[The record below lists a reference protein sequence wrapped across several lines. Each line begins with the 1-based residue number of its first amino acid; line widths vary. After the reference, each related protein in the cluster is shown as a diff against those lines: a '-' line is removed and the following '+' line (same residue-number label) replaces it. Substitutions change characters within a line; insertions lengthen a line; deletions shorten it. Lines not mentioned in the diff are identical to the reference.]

1 MDLPDWNEALQQDS
15 FDCSPVKQPLA
26 QMRLKAGNTQRVSAR
41 GHPSGAAAAGGVK
54 AAPMLVPVATSAG
67 NENSSVAA
75 AATPAE
81 APRSVRRIHTPNR
94 TGLTNRAVR
103 LPSRLGA
110 TPGAK
115 QPEQFA
121 VPPSTT
127 RAEARAAAAAPLP
140 PTAGIK
146 SILKRLNFSTSKQ
159 KAARVAATSAV
170 ATSAAAP
177 AFKPGFSAAQLQP
190 ESTMK
195 QLRFDG
201 GASVGPAA
209 APRHVRFDAAT
220 ASPAP
225 RTRQVVAHSAD
236 TPAAASVAFG
246 TPTPA
251 IPEAEEEDEQAS
263 RGSGEEESAA
273 AGVGGSVNSARA
285 GSTPFDRRLSSLF
298 RKYQV
303 EGTPELGEEELGGLV
318 DGGAASS
325 PSWKRLS
332 STSVPEAIRELAKK
346 YDGTSLGT
354 QVAASPTPTPMPDTS
369 VVAST
374 PGHATDVAEGEAVTP
389 VQPAAP
395 DTCSP
400 AMHPTPHDVLAGFLQ
415 RNDLYESPAAAA
427 EAAAAAAA
435 AATTAPL
442 LNNRLE
448 QAGGSVPADV
458 RQPHVTALSQQG
470 EEAVALSPVDALARL
485 LAPVLLATL
494 SQIEQERQEGVAS
507 GPAGSTGSPAANSS
521 GFLAA
526 VAAAGATP
534 PGASSA
540 LPALDDA
547 VQRDS
552 EGIPTVTP
560 PTVTV
565 RRGGHSISAA
575 DVPVRD
581 DCELAANLF
590 DSFGGNF
597 SPAERQAQQPQ
608 QYQRQLSTVAA
619 SAGPEDAAA
628 SPEFSFFPTGTP
640 HLQQAFFGNGGV
652 AAEGVT
658 PDLPA
663 LAAAGSTTISPEI
676 LGFYESQAL
685 QQAAAAATDGPSQA
699 AAPVPAMPKSIIK
712 SGRPLNAAGTPVLGH
727 AQRGGPDCAPPT
739 ITRELQALMAGLR
752 LEERAEI
759 EQMGTVAT
767 LSPVRATGNMRGFL
781 GGMGM
786 GRAITPVR
794 RSTRKMAAG
803 PPRPLEAMLEEAD
816 FSYVPNAALMR
827 DDAPP
832 KREEAQTKAAK
843 RAASR
848 ATSQASL
855 AAGDGD
861 REQAEPSSTP
871 AAARRYSTRGAAGR
885 AEAQELGTPT
895 PEAQPEEEHRF
906 SLRRLRTLLPHSGR
920 GGAGGPDSPQA
931 VPAADAPVAQD
942 ASPQLS
948 ESPSFA
954 GTAGTAAHAGFGDG
968 AGGTRRPYSLRAS
981 TLKKARRGE
990 APSTPAAP
998 PPHAATDAA
1007 QAAGSGGKQEPPQLN
1022 LSPTEQGIRA
1032 TLRRSSRKSQ
1042 QGPAR

>member
-1 MDLPDWNEALQQDS
+1 MQFTQQCL
-15 FDCSPVKQPLA
+15 CS
-26 QMRLKAGNTQRVSAR
+26 RV
-41 GHPSGAAAAGGVK
+41 
-54 AAPMLVPVATSAG
+54 G

-170 ATSAAAP
+170 APSAAAP

-318 DGGAASS
+318 DGGEWLFGKGWAGEVLAWRGVQSVGGDSGIGLLAVSHTMPEYGCFVQLSCICFAANATTCRLIFACDTVGFTCPCYQSRFHSSTPLALGTPAAACAAGAASS

-332 STSVPEAIRELAKK
+332 STSVPEVIRELAKK

-415 RNDLYESPAAAA
+415 QNDLCESPAAAA

-448 QAGGSVPADV
+448 QAGSSVPADV

-470 EEAVALSPVDALARL
+470 EEAVALSPADALARL

-494 SQIEQERQEGVAS
+494 SQIEQERQEGGAS

-640 HLQQAFFGNGGV
+640 HLQQAFFGNGGE

-663 LAAAGSTTISPEI
+663 LAAAGSSTISPEI

-699 AAPVPAMPKSIIK
+699 AAPVPAMPK
-712 SGRPLNAAGTPVLGH
+712 
-727 AQRGGPDCAPPT
+727 
-739 ITRELQALMAGLR
+739 
-752 LEERAEI
+752 
-759 EQMGTVAT
+759 
-767 LSPVRATGNMRGFL
+767 
-781 GGMGM
+781 
-786 GRAITPVR
+786 
-794 RSTRKMAAG
+794 
-803 PPRPLEAMLEEAD
+803 
-816 FSYVPNAALMR
+816 
-827 DDAPP
+827 
-832 KREEAQTKAAK
+832 
-843 RAASR
+843 
-848 ATSQASL
+848 
-855 AAGDGD
+855 
-861 REQAEPSSTP
+861 
-871 AAARRYSTRGAAGR
+871 
-885 AEAQELGTPT
+885 
-895 PEAQPEEEHRF
+895 
-906 SLRRLRTLLPHSGR
+906 
-920 GGAGGPDSPQA
+920 
-931 VPAADAPVAQD
+931 
-942 ASPQLS
+942 
-948 ESPSFA
+948 
-954 GTAGTAAHAGFGDG
+954 
-968 AGGTRRPYSLRAS
+968 
-981 TLKKARRGE
+981 
-990 APSTPAAP
+990 
-998 PPHAATDAA
+998 
-1007 QAAGSGGKQEPPQLN
+1007 
-1022 LSPTEQGIRA
+1022 
-1032 TLRRSSRKSQ
+1032 
-1042 QGPAR
+1042 